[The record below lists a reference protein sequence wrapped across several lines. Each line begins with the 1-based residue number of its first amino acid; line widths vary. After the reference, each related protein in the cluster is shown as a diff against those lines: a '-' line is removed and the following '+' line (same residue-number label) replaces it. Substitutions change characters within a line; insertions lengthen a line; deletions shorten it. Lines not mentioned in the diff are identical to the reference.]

1 MDHVPLVG
9 AAAGHGLTPGV
20 GTGGGR
26 VPGAGVLRLRCVA
39 ARGVFLPP
47 ARRPR
52 GTTDAS
58 AYAVTPGRAYGAVGV
73 LALADHLSVLVRD
86 DWGGPAFV
94 PAELFAGVAAAV
106 PAGWA
111 FALDSGAR
119 AGRRTLWGEPVV
131 AVWGY
136 PALVE
141 EDGHAAALLAGDAR
155 AVALFDEACGA

>member
-1 MDHVPLVG
+1 MRG
-9 AAAGHGLTPGV
+9 ASAI
-20 GTGGGR
+20 
-26 VPGAGVLRLRCVA
+26 RLRCVA
-39 ARGVFLPP
+39 ARGVFLP
-47 ARRPR
+47 AGRRPR
-52 GTTDAS
+52 GTTGAS
-58 AYAVTPGRAYGAVGV
+58 AYAVTPGRTYEAVGV
-73 LALADHLSVLVRD
+73 LVLADHLSALVRD
-86 DWGGPAFV
+86 DWGGPALV

-155 AVALFDEACGA
+155 ALALFDEACAA

>member
-1 MDHVPLVG
+1 MRGPS
-9 AAAGHGLTPGV
+9 A
-20 GTGGGR
+20 
-26 VPGAGVLRLRCVA
+26 LRLRCVA
-39 ARGVFLPP
+39 ARGAFLP
-47 ARRPR
+47 AGRRPR
-52 GTTDAS
+52 GTSEAS
-58 AYAVTPGRAYGAVGV
+58 AYAVTPGRAYDAVGV
-73 LALADHLSVLVRD
+73 LVLADHLSVLVRD

-94 PAELFAGVAAAV
+94 PAELFAGVATVV

-141 EDGHAAALLAGDAR
+141 EDAHAAALLAGDAR
-155 AVALFDEACGA
+155 ALALFDEACGT